1 MNYRRIPTGEAT
13 ELVGRDAWAALVE
26 HFGWPDEPTQPMP
39 LDELPAPLSLQPTER
54 DAWARV
60 LGDQWSTT
68 HER

>member
-1 MNYRRIPTGEAT
+1 MRALPVADAC
-13 ELVGRDAWAALVE
+13 ELEPRESFRVLVE
-26 HFGWPDEPTQPMP
+26 LFGWPDEPTQPMP

>member
-1 MNYRRIPTGEAT
+1 MRALPVADAR
-13 ELVGRDAWAALVE
+13 ELDPRESFRVLVE

-60 LGDQWSTT
+60 FGDQWSTT

>member
-1 MNYRRIPTGEAT
+1 MRPLPVADACELEPREAHM
-13 ELVGRDAWAALVE
+13 VLVE

-60 LGDQWSTT
+60 FGDQWSTT
-68 HER
+68 HDR